1 LLPQANEG
9 IEKAVSKSEE
19 ERSIKIV
26 WKYKTSVWLI

>member
-1 LLPQANEG
+1 MVTDYEGELLPQANEG

-26 WKYKTSVWLI
+26 